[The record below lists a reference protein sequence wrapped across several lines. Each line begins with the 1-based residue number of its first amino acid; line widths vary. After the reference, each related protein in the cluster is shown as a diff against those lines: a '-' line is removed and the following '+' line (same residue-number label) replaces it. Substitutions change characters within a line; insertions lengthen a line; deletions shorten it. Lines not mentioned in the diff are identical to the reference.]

1 MQKPLT
7 IRVDGQTIVI
17 TPVAGKVFEY
27 ESIELVSYEGLFE
40 KERDCADTSESVED
54 VGIRLAMSSKLHQ
67 TLKMLSEAEHEL
79 IDALFFSNDGEGMSE
94 RAYARSIGITH
105 KTVAYRKKIILRKLK
120 KLMER

>member
-27 ESIELVSYEGLFE
+27 ESIEIVSYEGLFE
-40 KERDCADTSESVED
+40 NESDCADTSESVED
-54 VGIRLAMSSKLHQ
+54 VGILLAMSSKLHQ
-67 TLKMLSEAEHEL
+67 TLKMLSEAEREL
-79 IDALFFSNDGEGMSE
+79 IDELFFLNNGEGMSE

-105 KTVAYRKKIILRKLK
+105 KTVAYRKKVILRKLK

>member
-27 ESIELVSYEGLFE
+27 ESIEIVSYERLFE
-40 KERDCADTSESVED
+40 NESDCADTSESVED
-54 VGIRLAMSSKLHQ
+54 VGILLAMSSKLHQ
-67 TLKMLSEAEHEL
+67 TLKMLSEAEREL

-94 RAYARSIGITH
+94 RAYARSLGITH
-105 KTVAYRKKIILRKLK
+105 KAVAYRKKVILGKLK